1 MRPLPDFREVDDG
14 VLLGLP
20 VLIKDHSFKTYPL
33 RGRGRGW
40 LHWTNYC
47 LPPKSVCLLDPF
59 LKILFSEKSA
69 TSMDS
74 GGDRP
79 FSEVK
84 KAKKHPPS
92 HGKLASGPQIGD
104 MYTFMNTLRDK
115 PIYRGGFG
123 GRFSNYGTQ
132 YIMPFILTY
141 PACCPFTNFS
151 FFLPLLF

>member
-1 MRPLPDFREVDDG
+1 
-14 VLLGLP
+14 
-20 VLIKDHSFKTYPL
+20 
-33 RGRGRGW
+33 
-40 LHWTNYC
+40 
-47 LPPKSVCLLDPF
+47 
-59 LKILFSEKSA
+59 
-69 TSMDS
+69 MDC

-115 PIYRGGFG
+115 PIYRGGYG

-141 PACCPFTNFS
+141 PAMLSLYQFFL
-151 FFLPLLF
+151 FLPLLF